1 MSPDADGRH
10 LEEIRYGD
18 ELDMMEVEN
27 LTVPSDDGIIPEM
40 TVRGSLSP
48 GDEDSMKEISFSK
61 AGIIFPFLICE

>member
-1 MSPDADGRH
+1 MSPDADGWH

-27 LTVPSDDGIIPEM
+27 LTIARDGGIIPGKME
-40 TVRGSLSP
+40 RDSLSP
-48 GDEDSMKEISFSK
+48 ADEDSMKEISFSK